1 MNKPHPFFIRE
12 NNGLVN
18 DKFHIKG
25 NVLALQDVILK
36 AKIRI
41 FAPEL
46 AAFLFLNVA
55 LR

>member
-1 MNKPHPFFIRE
+1 MNKPHRFFMTE

-18 DKFHIKG
+18 VKFHIKE
-25 NVLALQDVILK
+25 NDFPLQDVILK

-46 AAFLFLNVA
+46 AAFLFSNVA